1 MLAKTITYEDLDGN
15 SVTETFYFHFN
26 KAELSEMA
34 VDDEADGFAEKIKR
48 LSVSQDKSEILRLF
62 KDIIRR
68 SVGYKSEDG
77 KRFIKTEE
85 YTEAFMASEAWAE
98 LFYTFISDANAAVEF
113 VTSVVPKNLIPPE
126 KKTTQVLDV
135 LPQMVPDESVPIWVR
150 ENREPTDAEAVAA
163 PEHLFRYIRAMQ
175 HTPKH

>member
-15 SVTETFYFHFN
+15 SVTETYYFHFN

-62 KDIIRR
+62 KDIIRL
-68 SVGYKSEDG
+68 SVGYRSEDG

-85 YTEAFMASEAWAE
+85 YTEAFMSSEAWAE

-113 VTSVVPKNLIPPE
+113 VRGVVPKKLIPTE
-126 KKTTQVLDV
+126 NATQVLDV
-135 LPQMVPDESVPIWVR
+135 IPQTVPDASVPIWVKEKR
-150 ENREPTDAEAVAA
+150 PPTEQEAVAS

-175 HTPKH
+175 DTPKN